1 MSHDGRCSNLQL
13 ARKRSCAGN
22 KLQLPQVFPRTSF
35 FSFSQTTMASHGAD
49 AGSSKPI
56 ASSEEQQGERKP
68 AAVSFGFTKTASK
81 FKPLTSDAQAKKDD
95 RDYLTGIHGNELQRS
110 AFSANANITFRC
122 HLPVTFL
129 ILASHCNYCAF
140 WQWITMYNCYMDT
153 VSNAK
158 CYFETAPPDSALIL
172 YFGAVQSQVRNPRSS
187 SSLWS
192 RRTAGT
198 SRTKWARTQ
207 KMEAKQKTQPKTT
220 TLWSLKLLRS
230 SLKVCVCVGSRAVST
245 IR

>member
-1 MSHDGRCSNLQL
+1 MTEDVVIFNWLENVLVPGINYNYHKSFRGRH
-13 ARKRSCAGN
+13 
-22 KLQLPQVFPRTSF
+22 F
-35 FSFSQTTMASHGAD
+35 FSFSQTTMASQEAD

-140 WQWITMYNCYMDT
+140 
-153 VSNAK
+153 
-158 CYFETAPPDSALIL
+158 
-172 YFGAVQSQVRNPRSS
+172 
-187 SSLWS
+187 
-192 RRTAGT
+192 
-198 SRTKWARTQ
+198 
-207 KMEAKQKTQPKTT
+207 
-220 TLWSLKLLRS
+220 
-230 SLKVCVCVGSRAVST
+230 
-245 IR
+245 